1 MSDNISDL
9 YPLSPLQQGM
19 LFHVLQEQGTG
30 LYFNQLSCELRG
42 ALDLGAFTEA
52 WRLAVAAFP
61 ILRTAIVWEDVDEPL
76 QVVLEEVELPLVQED
91 WRGTPA
97 TEQEARFTSWLEE
110 DRRRGVELGTPP
122 LMRLSLLRT
131 GDAAYRFV
139 FSHHHILLDG
149 WSVPLLIRQVFV
161 LYESLVRGVS
171 PRVEQGRPYRD
182 YIEWIQERGLEE
194 SERFWR
200 QSLAGFSEPTELGRG
215 FPGLDGSPTSGRAS
229 RKVLLSATATEAL
242 NALGRQ
248 HGLTL
253 NTVVQG
259 AWALLLGHHSGTR
272 DVVFG
277 TTVSGRPPQLHGV
290 EGMVGLFINTL
301 PVRVR
306 LPADEPLVAWLKG
319 LQAFLLELRQ
329 HEHSPLVKVRR
340 WSEVPAGPPLFE
352 SLVVFENYPVDAA
365 LTASLPSL
373 EVRDVRAAE
382 EDHHPLT
389 LTAVPGRELKLE
401 LAHECSRFDAAH
413 VDGMLGQLRH
423 LLESMATRPQQR
435 LSELSPVDA
444 AERQRL
450 LREWSVAGGPSTEP
464 AVLHRL
470 FEEQV
475 ARTPDAEALVFGS
488 QRLTYAE
495 LDARANQLAHHLRG
509 LGVRAES
516 RVVLCLERSLELIVS
531 MLGVLKA
538 GGVYVPLDP
547 SWPAA
552 RRHMLVE
559 DCGATVVLD
568 APVDPEALSRAPR
581 TAPPVVVH
589 PEQLAYIIYTSGSTG
604 RPKGVLVAH
613 RNVCNTVRVSRWAWA
628 VGPGKRVLQFASA
641 SFDASVSEIYGA
653 LLDGA
658 TLVLASREDIQP
670 GPELVRLLSEQRITA
685 TMLTPSVLE
694 VTPAE
699 ALPLLETVMAAGE
712 ACNPGLT
719 KRWGTGRRFINVYG
733 PTEITICATL
743 ADCVPG
749 APVTPLGPPIG
760 GARLYV
766 LDAALRPVARGVRGE
781 LYVGGAGVSRGY
793 FGRPELTAERYLP
806 DLFSNEPGA
815 RMYRT
820 GDVVRWMPDGQLEFF
835 GRADDQVKVRGF
847 RIELGEIEAA
857 LRAEPSVGEAVVV
870 VRKGAQGESKL
881 VAYVV
886 PAAGGPAPSLRELRE
901 RLGTRLPEYM
911 VPAAIVMMEAL
922 PLNTSGKVD
931 RKALPAPEQ
940 AREVPDD
947 FVPPSTPSELALAE
961 VWAQVL
967 GHERVGIHDDFFELG
982 GDSILAIQII
992 SRAAQAGLHV
1002 TAKQLFSLRTIA
1014 QLAAAAGSAP
1024 GITAEQSLVTGPVV
1038 STPIQRWFF
1047 EQERVNPHHYNQA
1060 LLLAL
1065 REPWDV
1071 ALLEQALQHL
1081 LLHHDALRLRF
1092 SRSAEGWSQEH
1103 GGSEG
1108 RFPLEQVDLSGVA
1121 PEARREALEAHA
1133 AKTQASLGLQE
1144 GSLARAVLYELG
1156 AGEPRRLLLVIHHLV
1171 VDGVSWRVL
1180 LTDLVLAVAQLQAG
1194 GAVRLPPKT
1203 TSFQQWAERLEAY
1216 AQTPAVREEAD
1227 YWLNLPWERVSRLPV
1242 ERTGGDD
1249 SEGSAR
1255 LVRVELDVEETRLLL
1270 QEVPRAWRAR
1280 VEEVLLA
1287 AVVESFRR
1295 WTGASCLQVDLE
1307 GHGREDV
1314 LEGVDLSR
1322 TVGWFTSLYPVVLSA
1337 GDGRT
1342 PESGLKAIKES
1353 LRRIPQ
1359 RGLGFGLLRYL
1370 SRDEALAS
1378 RLRALPA
1385 SEVSFNYLGQLDTVL
1400 PAESPLVLTPESSG
1414 PTQDPRSRR
1423 SHRIGVNA
1431 LVSGGR
1437 LQVSWAYGE
1446 HLYMRETMEAL
1457 SRGFLDALR
1466 ALLARCTSEE
1476 AVSVLSPVDFPLAR
1490 LEQARLDAV
1499 VARYRNLEDLYPLSP
1514 LQQGLLF
1521 HVVQGQGESLYFN
1534 QLTCEL
1540 RGTVNLSAFARA
1552 WRQVVEAH
1560 PILRTAVLWEGVD
1573 ESLQVVLR
1581 DVELPL
1587 LQEDWR
1593 GVPASEHGARLTAWL
1608 EADRRRG
1615 FELSSPPLCRLALL
1629 RTGDAAWRFVFSHHH
1644 LLLDGWSVPIV
1655 IRQVF
1660 ALYEQFSRG
1669 LSPRMEQT
1677 RPYGDYIGWLQARSL
1692 EESERFW
1699 RRSLAGFSEP
1709 TDLGRGTASPDGT
1722 CEGRATRQI
1731 HLSAA
1736 STEALNAFAR
1746 QHGLTLN
1753 TVLQGAWALVLG
1765 HHAGTNDVVF
1775 GTTVSGRPP
1784 ELPGVEGMVGLFIN
1798 TLPVRVTLPSDEPL
1812 VPWLQRLQGW
1822 LLELR
1827 QHEHAPLV
1835 KVQRWSEVPSGTP
1848 LFESLVIFENYPVDA
1863 ALTASLPSLEVRDVR
1878 SLESDHHPW
1887 TLISSP
1893 GKELPLHLAY
1903 DGARFDA
1910 DHAERLLGQVRH
1922 LLESMVARPEQRLGE
1937 LSPVDATERH
1947 RLLKEWSGVGVSPA
1961 KGTVLHRLF
1970 EKWALET
1977 PEAEALVFGG
1987 ERLTYGEV
1995 EARANQLA
2003 HHLRGLGVGAESR
2016 VVLSLERS
2024 PELIISMLAVLKAG
2038 GAYVPVDPAWPAA
2051 RLQTLLKDSGASR
2064 VIAQERTAG
2073 WLEAQDVQRV
2083 LVDTAA
2089 TREALAREPSTSPGV
2104 RVDPGQ
2110 LAYVIYTSGSTG
2122 KPKGVLVEHQGAC
2135 NTIVWSCRYW
2145 AAGPGKRV
2153 LQVAAAS
2160 FDVSV
2165 FDIFGTF
2172 HEGAVLVM
2180 APRES
2185 LMPGAELLRVLREE
2199 RVSAAVFTP
2208 SVLEATPVEELP
2220 TLESVMVIGE
2230 VCSPRLPRR
2239 WGVGRR
2245 FVNSYGPTEV
2255 SIYATFADCAS
2266 DAVLAPIGRPF
2277 PGVRAYVLD
2286 SRLHPVAV
2294 GVRGE
2299 LFLGGV
2305 GVARGY
2311 LERPELTAERFLPD
2325 PFCDEPGARMYRTG
2339 DFVRWLP
2346 DGQLD
2351 FIGRVDEQVKLR
2363 GFRIELGE
2371 IEAVLCAEPSVG
2383 EAVVVLRKRTGGEP
2397 WLVAY
2402 VVARTGGAELS
2413 VRELRERLREKLP
2426 EYMVPA
2432 AFVVLEALPRTTSGK
2447 VDRKALP
2454 APEQARETPGTWEPP
2469 RTPVEHALA
2478 EAWAQVLGHARV
2490 GIHDNF
2496 FELGGDSILAIRI
2509 ISRAARAGVHL
2520 TAKQLFSHPTVARL
2534 SAVAGS
2540 TSERTSESPSGF
2552 PLVTLGPDALEALLE
2567 RVSRG
2572 AARRRESIED
2582 LYPLSPL
2589 QQGLLFHV
2597 LHASSADMYLNQL
2610 SWELHGP
2617 LDVTAVAR
2625 AWQETVAR
2633 HGILRSAFFWEGL
2646 EEPLQVV
2653 LRDVRLPIRSEDW
2666 REVPLSEREERFA
2679 AWIQAD
2685 RRQGVE
2691 LERAPLL
2698 RLALLRLG
2706 EQSWRC
2712 VVTYSHLVLDGWSLP
2727 LVLRE
2732 VFTRY
2737 EALVLGEARVWPEVR
2752 PFRDFIAWLKRQELG
2767 AAREFWRASLAGFT
2781 SPSRVGVDRGP
2792 VTGGLPERREKRA
2805 HLSPEQVAALQE
2817 LSRRHEVTLSTCLL
2831 GAWALLLRHH
2841 TGEDDVVF
2849 GNTVSGRPAT
2859 LPGVEETVG
2868 MFINTLPVRARVP
2881 RGESVGEW
2889 LRALQGWLLE
2899 LRQHDYSPLVE
2910 VQRWSEVPIGTPL
2923 FETLVVVENLR
2934 VGAALGTSAA
2944 GLEIRDPRSYE
2955 LDSFPLALIVD
2966 PQRGLG
2972 LHLFHDERRIDG
2984 ADAERLLAH
2993 FQRLLVGLTESGERP
3008 VAELSP
3014 LDEAERGRVLRE
3026 WNATA
3031 VERGAG
3037 VGLAAL
3043 FEAQVART
3051 PEAPAVVMGAARLTF
3066 RELDARANQVA
3077 HRLRRMGVGPDVR
3090 VGLCVERSVELV
3102 VGLWGILKAGGAYV
3116 PLDPGY
3122 PPERLRYMLED
3133 SGAGVVVTAGGAAEG
3148 LVGPGQR
3155 LLRLDGE
3162 AEALRA
3168 ESESPVSGGAGPE
3181 HLAYAIY
3188 TSGSTGRPKAV
3199 MVRQGAV
3206 ANLVEALHRAVYA
3219 PLGTGRR
3226 VSVNGSVSF
3235 DTSVKQLFQV
3245 LRGHALDVTPEPVRF
3260 DGDALREYLEQQR
3273 VDVFD
3278 CTPSQ
3283 LQLLVE
3289 TGWLE
3294 EAPRPVTLLIGG
3306 EAISET
3312 LWRRLGAS
3320 PVVKAFNVYG
3330 PTECTVD
3337 ATVCPI
3343 TPERERPVL
3352 GRPID
3357 NVRLYVLD
3365 RHGQPVGVGVA
3376 GELYI
3381 GGAGLARGYLGRPDA
3396 TAERFVPDSFSGEP
3410 GARLYRTGDRARWLA
3425 DGTVEFLGRV
3435 DFQVKLRGHRIEL
3448 GEVETALREQP
3459 SVREAVALVREYG
3472 PGDQRLM
3479 AYVVASESVDGAELR
3494 SALKTRLP
3502 EPMVPAAV
3510 VVLPAFPLTPS
3521 GKVDR
3526 KALPLPGVAPRS
3538 EGFVAPRTEAERRLA
3553 ELWTRTLGVER
3564 VGVTDSFFELG
3575 GHSLLATQLV
3585 SRVRGTFGVELPLR
3599 AVFEAP
3605 TLEALARRV
3614 EEAPRLATGAGA
3626 PPPLVARPGE
3636 EPVLGFAQQRLWFLD
3651 RLQPGSAAYNIPYAV
3666 RLTGALDV
3674 QALERGLETIVQRH
3688 EVLRTTFGEHE
3699 GQPVARVVERARVE
3713 FGRVELSGLSAEARE
3728 AEVLRRAREEA
3739 RRPFVLSEGPLL
3751 RTLLLRLGETEHV
3764 LLLTMHHIVT
3774 DGWSTGIFVR
3784 ELAALYGAFSRGA
3797 PSPLAELP
3805 LRYADYARWQR
3816 EWLRG
3821 EALETQL
3828 SYWRRR
3834 LAGSPPVLN
3843 LPVDRPRPE
3852 VPEFRPGAH
3861 RLSLSRERVEPLRV
3875 LAQREGSSLFMVLLA
3890 GFQALLAR
3898 WSGQEDVAVGT
3909 PVAGRTRAEVEG
3921 LIGLFVN
3928 TLVLRTDVSGAPTF
3942 RELVARVREGALGAY
3957 AHQEVPFEKL
3967 VEELNPVRDLRYSPL
3982 FQVMFVLQN
3991 APRTRL
3997 ELPGLTLAGLAVLHG
4012 SSKFDLTL
4020 SLEET
4025 ETGLEG
4031 VLSYNACLFD
4041 AETVARM
4048 ATELEALL
4056 GAVVARP
4063 DQPLPSLLEG
4073 GLRAMPPTLP
4083 ASVPTARPSGYEEP
4097 EGPTETEL
4105 ARLWRE
4111 LLRVERVGRR
4121 DDFFELGGHSLL
4133 ATQLVSRVRKSLG
4146 VELPLRAL
4154 FEAPVLGAL
4163 AERITSARKSEAPA
4177 LQAGGREGPLPL
4189 SFAQQRLWF
4198 LDRLQPGSTAYN
4210 IPYALKLEGV
4220 LDVVALERG
4229 LEEVVRRHE
4238 VLQASFESQGGEP
4251 VLRLAGP
4258 LRLPLAPVD
4267 LSALEA
4273 GQRSEEVARLASEES
4288 ARPFELSRGP
4298 LLRATLLRLGER
4310 EHVLLLTVHH
4320 IVFDGWSAGLLF
4332 QELAALYGAFSRG
4345 APSPLA
4351 ELPLRYMD
4359 YARWQREWLK
4369 GEALEEQLAYWRQRL
4384 ADSPP
4389 VLNLP
4394 LDRPRPARRSPRAG
4408 RVPVTLSREL
4418 TETLG
4423 VLAQREGSSLFMVL
4437 LAGFQALLARWSG
4450 QEDVAVGTPV
4460 AGRTRAEVEGLIGF
4474 FVNTLV
4480 LRTDLS
4486 GAPTFR
4492 ELVARVREVALGA
4505 YAHQEVPFEKLVEE
4519 LNPVRDLRSSPLF
4532 QVMFVLQNMPTREV
4546 SLPELK
4552 LSPVEQEGA
4561 EAKLDLTLSLTR
4573 TPQGLRGVF
4582 SYDAALFEPATIERL
4597 ARHLETLL
4605 AAVAAAPDQRV
4616 AEVEL
4621 LVGAERARVLE
4632 DWGRGPRVE
4641 TRGENL
4647 GRLLEHRAARTP
4659 EALAVEG
4666 SGQRLNY
4673 RELEARARRL
4683 AHRLRREGV
4692 GPEKRVGVLL
4702 EKSVE
4707 AVVAFWGVQLAGG
4720 VYVPLEAVQPPDRLT
4735 WMAEDA
4741 SVCAVVTRRGLEE
4754 RCRLAEG
4761 VRVVRWEELA
4771 GESEGPLESGA
4782 SPGHAA
4788 SILYTSGSTGRPKG
4802 VELTHE
4808 GACDLVRG
4816 KAASLGLEEGSRV
4829 LQFASL
4835 GFDSSVWEYMSTLAC
4850 GGALYVPPGGRVPLG
4865 EELRRAL
4872 EEGEVT
4878 MATLPPSVLALL
4890 PEEGLEHL
4898 RVVLSVGEACP
4909 AEVVEKWGRGR
4920 RFFNGYGPTEVT
4932 VCGTWEECAAGE
4944 GRPSIGRPLANVRAY
4959 VLDGAMRP
4967 VPPGVAGELYL
4978 GGPGLARGYVGRPEL
4993 TAERFVPDAFSG
5005 EPGARLYRT
5014 GDVVRWRA
5022 DGRLD
5027 YLGRVDAQVKVNGV
5041 RVEPG
5046 EVEAVLRELTGARQA
5061 HVRAWRSPSG
5071 ESRLVAYVV
5080 PGESTPREEGELRA
5094 RLRQRLSEAMVPS
5107 AFLFL
5112 EALPLTASGKV
5123 DGRALPAPEEVRPTG
5138 RAFVAPRDE
5147 GERELALVWEEV
5159 LGVKP
5164 VGVTDSFFELGG
5176 QSLLAVRLVARLQ
5189 ERLGR
5194 AVPLAALFEAPTIEA
5209 LAVRLR
5215 TDVPASVQGNR
5226 VTLQPEGPLTPVFWV
5241 HPVGGNVLCYAE
5253 LARHLGTERP
5263 FHALQATGLDGREAP
5278 LASVEDMARRY
5289 VEQVRAV
5296 QPEGPYLLGGWSL
5309 GGAVAFE
5316 MARELRRQGQEVS
5329 LLALL
5334 DSFPPT
5340 GSPSPEP
5347 DEATLLAGFAADL
5360 ARGAGREV
5368 LLTPESLTGLT
5379 HEERLRT
5386 LWTRALEARL
5396 LPPGT
5401 GLEELRALLE
5411 VARANLRAVARYN
5424 PPPYEGRVVLLR
5436 ARDARRG
5443 AEVSPTHG
5451 WERLVASGL
5460 AVEDVPGDHHGV
5472 LRAPHVGELAERL
5485 ERWLQEVESG
5495 NGAQRTA

>member
-19 LFHVLQEQGTG
+19 LFHVLQEQGSG

-42 ALDLGAFTEA
+42 ALNLAAFTES

-76 QVVLEEVELPLVQED
+76 QVVLNEVELPLVQED
-91 WRGTPA
+91 WCGTPA
-97 TEQEARFTSWLEE
+97 SELEARFTSWLEE
-110 DRRRGVELGTPP
+110 DRRQGVELGTPP
-122 LMRLSLLRT
+122 LLRLSLLRT

-182 YIEWIQERGLEE
+182 YIEWLQERGLEE

-200 QSLAGFSEPTELGRG
+200 QSLAGFSEPTNLGRG
-215 FPGLDGSPTSGRAS
+215 FPGVDGSPVSGRAS
-229 RKVLLSATATEAL
+229 RKVLLSATTTEAL
-242 NALGRQ
+242 SALARQ

-259 AWALLLGHHSGTR
+259 AWALLLGHHAGTR

-277 TTVSGRPPQLHGV
+277 TTVSGRPPELHGV

-306 LPADEPLVAWLKG
+306 LPADAPLVTWLKE
-319 LQAFLLELRQ
+319 LQSWLLELRQ

-340 WSEVPAGPPLFE
+340 WSEVPAGTPLFE
-352 SLVVFENYPVDAA
+352 SLFVFENYPVDAA

-382 EDHHPLT
+382 ADHHPLT
-389 LTAVPGRELKLE
+389 LVAVPGRELRLE
-401 LAHECSRFDAAH
+401 LAHENARFDTAH
-413 VDGMLGQLRH
+413 VDRMLGQLRH
-423 LLESMATRPQQR
+423 LLESMASRPEQR
-435 LSELSPVDA
+435 LGELSPVDA

-470 FEEQV
+470 FEAQV

-488 QRLTYAE
+488 QRLSYAE

-509 LGVRAES
+509 LGVVAES

-552 RRHMLVE
+552 RRQSLVE

-581 TAPPVVVH
+581 TAPEVAVH

-604 RPKGVLVAH
+604 RPKGVLVTH

-658 TLVLASREDIQP
+658 ALVLASREAIQP
-670 GPELVRLLSEQRITA
+670 GPDLVRLLREQRITA

-694 VTPAE
+694 VTPPE

-766 LDAALRPVARGVRGE
+766 LDTESRPVALGVRGE

-793 FGRPELTAERYLP
+793 FGRPELTAERYVP
-806 DLFSNEPGA
+806 DPFSDEPGA

-835 GRADDQVKVRGF
+835 GRSDDQVKVRGF

-857 LRAEPSVGEAVVV
+857 LRAELSVGEAVVV

-911 VPAAIVMMEAL
+911 VPAAIVVMEAL

-947 FVPPSTPSELALAE
+947 FEPPRTPSEHALAE

-967 GHERVGIHDDFFELG
+967 GHQRVGIHDDFFELG

-1024 GITAEQSLVTGPVV
+1024 GVTAEQSLVTGPVV

-1065 REPWDV
+1065 REPWDA

-1081 LLHHDALRLRF
+1081 LPHHDALRLRF

-1103 GGSEG
+1103 GGSEA

-1121 PEARREALEAHA
+1121 LAGRRGALEAHA
-1133 AKTQASLGLQE
+1133 ARMQASLGLEE
-1144 GSLARAVLYELG
+1144 GRLVRAVLYDLG
-1156 AGEPRRLLLVIHHLV
+1156 AGEPRRLLIVIHHLV

-1180 LTDLVLAVAQLQAG
+1180 LTDLVTAGAQLQAG
-1194 GAVRLPPKT
+1194 GPVRLPPKT

-1227 YWLNLPWERVSRLPV
+1227 YWLGLPWKCVSRLPV
-1242 ERTGGDD
+1242 ERPGGED

-1314 LEGVDLSR
+1314 VEGVDLSR
-1322 TVGWFTSLYPVVLSA
+1322 TVGWFTSLYPVLLSA

-1342 PESGLKAIKES
+1342 PESGLKAAKES
-1353 LRRIPQ
+1353 LRRVPR
-1359 RGLGFGLLRYL
+1359 RGLGFGVLRYL
-1370 SRDEALAS
+1370 SRDEALVA

-1400 PAESPLVLTPESSG
+1400 PAESPLVLTPESAG

-1437 LQVSWAYGE
+1437 LQVSWGYGE

-1457 SRGFLDALR
+1457 AQGFLDALR

-1476 AVSVLSPVDFPLAR
+1476 AGSVLSPVDFPLAR

-1499 VARYRNLEDLYPLSP
+1499 VERYRGVEDLYPLSP
-1514 LQQGLLF
+1514 LQQGMLF
-1521 HVVQGQGESLYFN
+1521 HVLQEQGASLYFN
-1534 QLTCEL
+1534 QLACEL
-1540 RGTVNLSAFARA
+1540 RGSLDLSAFARA
-1552 WRQVVEAH
+1552 WRQVAEAH

-1573 ESLQVVLR
+1573 EPLQVVLR
-1581 DVELPL
+1581 DVEPPL

-1593 GVPASEHGARLTAWL
+1593 GVPASEHEARFAEWL
-1608 EADRRRG
+1608 EADRRRS

-1660 ALYEQFSRG
+1660 ALYEQLSRG
-1669 LSPRMEQT
+1669 LTPRMEQA
-1677 RPYGDYIGWLQARSL
+1677 RPFGEYIAWLQGRSL

-1709 TDLGRGTASPDGT
+1709 TDLGRGTASQEGAGA
-1722 CEGRATRQI
+1722 GRATRQL

-1753 TVLQGAWALVLG
+1753 TVLQGAWALLLG
-1765 HHAGTNDVVF
+1765 HHAGTRDVVF

-1798 TLPVRVTLPSDEPL
+1798 TLPVRVKLPSDEPL
-1812 VPWLQRLQGW
+1812 VPWLQRLQAW

-1835 KVQRWSEVPSGTP
+1835 KVRRWSEVPAGTP

-1863 ALTASLPSLEVRDVR
+1863 ALTAKLPSLEVREVR

-1893 GKELPLHLAY
+1893 GRELPLHLAY

-1910 DHAERLLGQVRH
+1910 EHVERLLGQLRH

-1937 LSPVDATERH
+1937 LSPVDAAERH
-1947 RLLKEWSGVGVSPA
+1947 RLLKEWSGVGVAPA
-1961 KGTVLHRLF
+1961 KGTLLHRLF
-1970 EKWALET
+1970 ERWAVET
-1977 PEAEALVFGG
+1977 PEAEALVFGQ

-2003 HHLRGLGVGAESR
+2003 HHLRGLLGVGAESR

-2024 PELIISMLAVLKAG
+2024 PELIISMLGVLKAG
-2038 GAYVPVDPAWPAA
+2038 GVYVPVDPAWPAA

-2064 VIAQERTAG
+2064 VIAQERTAA
-2073 WLEAQDVQRV
+2073 WLEGQGVRPVV
-2083 LVDTAA
+2083 LDAEE
-2089 TREALAREPSTSPGV
+2089 TREALASEPRTSPGV
-2104 RVDPGQ
+2104 EVHPGQ

-2122 KPKGVLVEHQGAC
+2122 KPKGVLVEHRGAC
-2135 NTIVWSCRYW
+2135 NTIEWSCRYW
-2145 AAGPGKRV
+2145 AGPGKRV
-2153 LQVAAAS
+2153 LQVASAS

-2172 HEGAVLVM
+2172 HAGAVLVM
-2180 APRES
+2180 APREA
-2185 LMPGAELLRVLREE
+2185 LLPGAELLRLLREE
-2199 RVSAAVFTP
+2199 RVSAAAFTP
-2208 SVLEATPVEELP
+2208 SVLEATAVEELP
-2220 TLESVMVIGE
+2220 ALESLVVAGE
-2230 VCSPRLPRR
+2230 ACGPRLPQR

-2245 FVNSYGPTEV
+2245 FVNAYGPTEV
-2255 SIYATFADCAS
+2255 SIYATVADCTS
-2266 DAVLAPIGRPF
+2266 DAVLVPIGRPL

-2311 LERPELTAERFLPD
+2311 LDRPELTAERFLPD

-2371 IEAVLCAEPSVG
+2371 IEAALCAEPSVG
-2383 EAVVVLRKRTGGEP
+2383 EAVVVLRKRAGGDP

-2402 VVARTGGAELS
+2402 VVARTGGAEPS
-2413 VRELRERLREKLP
+2413 VRELRERLGTRLP

-2432 AFVVLEALPRTTSGK
+2432 AFVVLEALPR
-2447 VDRKALP
+2447 
-2454 APEQARETPGTWEPP
+2454 
-2469 RTPVEHALA
+2469 
-2478 EAWAQVLGHARV
+2478 
-2490 GIHDNF
+2490 
-2496 FELGGDSILAIRI
+2496 
-2509 ISRAARAGVHL
+2509 
-2520 TAKQLFSHPTVARL
+2520 
-2534 SAVAGS
+2534 
-2540 TSERTSESPSGF
+2540 
-2552 PLVTLGPDALEALLE
+2552 
-2567 RVSRG
+2567 
-2572 AARRRESIED
+2572 
-2582 LYPLSPL
+2582 
-2589 QQGLLFHV
+2589 
-2597 LHASSADMYLNQL
+2597 
-2610 SWELHGP
+2610 
-2617 LDVTAVAR
+2617 
-2625 AWQETVAR
+2625 
-2633 HGILRSAFFWEGL
+2633 
-2646 EEPLQVV
+2646 
-2653 LRDVRLPIRSEDW
+2653 
-2666 REVPLSEREERFA
+2666 
-2679 AWIQAD
+2679 
-2685 RRQGVE
+2685 
-2691 LERAPLL
+2691 
-2698 RLALLRLG
+2698 
-2706 EQSWRC
+2706 
-2712 VVTYSHLVLDGWSLP
+2712 
-2727 LVLRE
+2727 
-2732 VFTRY
+2732 
-2737 EALVLGEARVWPEVR
+2737 
-2752 PFRDFIAWLKRQELG
+2752 
-2767 AAREFWRASLAGFT
+2767 
-2781 SPSRVGVDRGP
+2781 
-2792 VTGGLPERREKRA
+2792 
-2805 HLSPEQVAALQE
+2805 
-2817 LSRRHEVTLSTCLL
+2817 
-2831 GAWALLLRHH
+2831 
-2841 TGEDDVVF
+2841 
-2849 GNTVSGRPAT
+2849 NT
-2859 LPGVEETVG
+2859 
-2868 MFINTLPVRARVP
+2868 
-2881 RGESVGEW
+2881 
-2889 LRALQGWLLE
+2889 
-2899 LRQHDYSPLVE
+2899 
-2910 VQRWSEVPIGTPL
+2910 
-2923 FETLVVVENLR
+2923 
-2934 VGAALGTSAA
+2934 
-2944 GLEIRDPRSYE
+2944 
-2955 LDSFPLALIVD
+2955 
-2966 PQRGLG
+2966 
-2972 LHLFHDERRIDG
+2972 
-2984 ADAERLLAH
+2984 
-2993 FQRLLVGLTESGERP
+2993 
-3008 VAELSP
+3008 
-3014 LDEAERGRVLRE
+3014 
-3026 WNATA
+3026 
-3031 VERGAG
+3031 
-3037 VGLAAL
+3037 
-3043 FEAQVART
+3043 
-3051 PEAPAVVMGAARLTF
+3051 
-3066 RELDARANQVA
+3066 
-3077 HRLRRMGVGPDVR
+3077 
-3090 VGLCVERSVELV
+3090 
-3102 VGLWGILKAGGAYV
+3102 
-3116 PLDPGY
+3116 
-3122 PPERLRYMLED
+3122 
-3133 SGAGVVVTAGGAAEG
+3133 
-3148 LVGPGQR
+3148 
-3155 LLRLDGE
+3155 
-3162 AEALRA
+3162 
-3168 ESESPVSGGAGPE
+3168 
-3181 HLAYAIY
+3181 
-3188 TSGSTGRPKAV
+3188 
-3199 MVRQGAV
+3199 
-3206 ANLVEALHRAVYA
+3206 
-3219 PLGTGRR
+3219 
-3226 VSVNGSVSF
+3226 
-3235 DTSVKQLFQV
+3235 
-3245 LRGHALDVTPEPVRF
+3245 
-3260 DGDALREYLEQQR
+3260 
-3273 VDVFD
+3273 
-3278 CTPSQ
+3278 
-3283 LQLLVE
+3283 
-3289 TGWLE
+3289 
-3294 EAPRPVTLLIGG
+3294 
-3306 EAISET
+3306 
-3312 LWRRLGAS
+3312 
-3320 PVVKAFNVYG
+3320 
-3330 PTECTVD
+3330 
-3337 ATVCPI
+3337 
-3343 TPERERPVL
+3343 
-3352 GRPID
+3352 
-3357 NVRLYVLD
+3357 
-3365 RHGQPVGVGVA
+3365 
-3376 GELYI
+3376 
-3381 GGAGLARGYLGRPDA
+3381 
-3396 TAERFVPDSFSGEP
+3396 
-3410 GARLYRTGDRARWLA
+3410 
-3425 DGTVEFLGRV
+3425 
-3435 DFQVKLRGHRIEL
+3435 
-3448 GEVETALREQP
+3448 
-3459 SVREAVALVREYG
+3459 
-3472 PGDQRLM
+3472 
-3479 AYVVASESVDGAELR
+3479 
-3494 SALKTRLP
+3494 
-3502 EPMVPAAV
+3502 
-3510 VVLPAFPLTPS
+3510 S

-3538 EGFVAPRTEAERRLA
+3538 DGFVAPRTEAERRLA

-3585 SRVRGTFGVELPLR
+3585 SRVRGTFGVDLPLR

-3614 EEAPRLATGAGA
+3614 EEAPRLATGVGA
-3626 PPPLVARPGE
+3626 PLLVARPGE
-3636 EPVLGFAQQRLWFLD
+3636 EPMLSFAQQRLWFLD
-3651 RLQPGSAAYNIPYAV
+3651 RLQPGSTAYNIPYAL
-3666 RLTGALDV
+3666 RLEGVLDV
-3674 QALERGLETIVQRH
+3674 AALERGLEEVVRRH
-3688 EVLRTTFGEHE
+3688 EALQVSFESRAGEPVLRLAGPLRLPLAPVDLSALE
-3699 GQPVARVVERARVE
+3699 GGQRNEEVARLASEESARP
-3713 FGRVELSGLSAEARE
+3713 FELSR
-3728 AEVLRRAREEA
+3728 
-3739 RRPFVLSEGPLL
+3739 GPLL
-3751 RTLLLRLGETEHV
+3751 RATLLRLGAREHV
-3764 LLLTMHHIVT
+3764 LLLTVHHIVF
-3774 DGWSTGIFVR
+3774 DGWSTGLLFQ
-3784 ELAALYGAFSRGA
+3784 ELAALYEAFSRGA
-3797 PSPLAELP
+3797 PSPLAEPP
-3805 LRYADYARWQR
+3805 LQYTDYARWQR

-3821 EALETQL
+3821 EVLETQL
-3828 SYWRRR
+3828 SYWRQR
-3834 LAGSPPVLN
+3834 LADSPPVLN
-3843 LPVDRPRPE
+3843 LPVDRPRLARRSMRAGQ
-3852 VPEFRPGAH
+3852 VPVT
-3861 RLSLSRERVEPLRV
+3861 LSRELMDTLGA

-3898 WSGQEDVAVGT
+3898 WSGQEDIAVGT

-3928 TLVLRTDVSGAPTF
+3928 TLVLRTDV
-3942 RELVARVREGALGAY
+3942 
-3957 AHQEVPFEKL
+3957 
-3967 VEELNPVRDLRYSPL
+3967 
-3982 FQVMFVLQN
+3982 
-3991 APRTRL
+3991 
-3997 ELPGLTLAGLAVLHG
+3997 
-4012 SSKFDLTL
+4012 
-4020 SLEET
+4020 
-4025 ETGLEG
+4025 
-4031 VLSYNACLFD
+4031 
-4041 AETVARM
+4041 
-4048 ATELEALL
+4048 
-4056 GAVVARP
+4056 
-4063 DQPLPSLLEG
+4063 
-4073 GLRAMPPTLP
+4073 
-4083 ASVPTARPSGYEEP
+4083 
-4097 EGPTETEL
+4097 
-4105 ARLWRE
+4105 
-4111 LLRVERVGRR
+4111 
-4121 DDFFELGGHSLL
+4121 
-4133 ATQLVSRVRKSLG
+4133 
-4146 VELPLRAL
+4146 
-4154 FEAPVLGAL
+4154 
-4163 AERITSARKSEAPA
+4163 
-4177 LQAGGREGPLPL
+4177 
-4189 SFAQQRLWF
+4189 
-4198 LDRLQPGSTAYN
+4198 
-4210 IPYALKLEGV
+4210 
-4220 LDVVALERG
+4220 
-4229 LEEVVRRHE
+4229 
-4238 VLQASFESQGGEP
+4238 
-4251 VLRLAGP
+4251 
-4258 LRLPLAPVD
+4258 
-4267 LSALEA
+4267 
-4273 GQRSEEVARLASEES
+4273 
-4288 ARPFELSRGP
+4288 
-4298 LLRATLLRLGER
+4298 
-4310 EHVLLLTVHH
+4310 
-4320 IVFDGWSAGLLF
+4320 
-4332 QELAALYGAFSRG
+4332 
-4345 APSPLA
+4345 
-4351 ELPLRYMD
+4351 
-4359 YARWQREWLK
+4359 
-4369 GEALEEQLAYWRQRL
+4369 
-4384 ADSPP
+4384 
-4389 VLNLP
+4389 
-4394 LDRPRPARRSPRAG
+4394 
-4408 RVPVTLSREL
+4408 
-4418 TETLG
+4418 
-4423 VLAQREGSSLFMVL
+4423 
-4437 LAGFQALLARWSG
+4437 
-4450 QEDVAVGTPV
+4450 
-4460 AGRTRAEVEGLIGF
+4460 
-4474 FVNTLV
+4474 
-4480 LRTDLS
+4480 S

-4532 QVMFVLQNMPTREV
+4532 QVMFVLQNVPAREV
-4546 SLPELK
+4546 VLPELK
-4552 LSPVEQEGA
+4552 LSTVDQEGA
-4561 EAKLDLTLSLTR
+4561 EAKLDLTLSLMP
-4573 TPQGLRGVF
+4573 TPEGLRGAF
-4582 SYDAALFEPATIERL
+4582 SYDATLFEPATIERL

-4605 AAVAAAPDQRV
+4605 AAVAVAPERRV

-4621 LVGAERARVLE
+4621 LVGEERARVLE
-4632 DWGRGPRVE
+4632 AWSQGPRVE
-4641 TRGENL
+4641 GPVEGL
-4647 GRLLEHRAARTP
+4647 GRLLERQAARTP
-4659 EALAVEG
+4659 EAVALEG
-4666 SGQRLNY
+4666 SGQRLSY

-4720 VYVPLEAVQPPDRLT
+4720 VYVPLEAVQPPERLA

-4741 SVCAVVTRRGLEE
+4741 SVCAVVTRRGLEA
-4754 RCRLAEG
+4754 RCRLAET
-4761 VRVVRWEELA
+4761 VRVVRLEDVGEEDA
-4771 GESEGPLESGA
+4771 GGELGGVQA
-4782 SPGHAA
+4782 DNAA
-4788 SILYTSGSTGRPKG
+4788 YILYTSGSTGRPKG
-4802 VELTHE
+4802 VVVTHE

-4816 KAASLGLEEGSRV
+4816 KAGAFGVGPESRV
-4829 LQFASL
+4829 MQFSSL
-4835 GFDSSVWEYMSTLAC
+4835 GFDVSLWDYLLALAV
-4850 GGALYVPPGGRVPLG
+4850 GGTLYVPAGGKVPLG
-4865 EELRRAL
+4865 EELRREL
-4872 EEGEVT
+4872 VEGAVT
-4878 MATLPPSVLALL
+4878 VLALPPSVLALL
-4890 PEEGLEHL
+4890 PDEGLEHL
-4898 RVVLSVGEACP
+4898 RVVMAAGEACP
-4909 AEVVEKWGRGR
+4909 PELVERWGRGR
-4920 RFFNGYGPTEVT
+4920 RFVNGYGPTEVS
-4932 VCGTWEECAAGE
+4932 VLATWEECVPGE
-4944 GRPSIGRPLANVRAY
+4944 GRPPIGRPLANTRAY

-4978 GGPGLARGYVGRPEL
+4978 GGPGLARGYMGRPEL

-5046 EVEAVLRELTGARQA
+5046 EVETALRELAGARQA
-5061 HVRAWRSPSG
+5061 HVKAWRSPSG

-5080 PGESTPREEGELRA
+5080 PGESTPREERELRA
-5094 RLRQRLSEAMVPS
+5094 LLRQRLMEAMVPS
-5107 AFLFL
+5107 VCLYL
-5112 EALPLTASGKV
+5112 ERLPLTSSGKV
-5123 DGRALPAPEEVRPTG
+5123 DGRALPAPEEVRPAG
-5138 RAFVAPRDE
+5138 HAFVAPRDE
-5147 GERELALVWEEV
+5147 AERELALVWEEV
-5159 LGVKP
+5159 LGVRP

-5209 LAVRLR
+5209 LALRLR
-5215 TDVPASVQGNR
+5215 TDAPASGQGNR
-5226 VTLQPEGPLTPVFWV
+5226 VTLQPEGTLPPVFWV

-5253 LARHLGTERP
+5253 LARHLGPHRP

-5316 MARELRRQGQEVS
+5316 MARELRRQGQEVA

-5334 DSFPPT
+5334 DSFAPVESPP
-5340 GSPSPEP
+5340 PEP

-5360 ARGAGREV
+5360 ARSAGREV
-5368 LLTPESLTGLT
+5368 FLTPESFAGLT
-5379 HEERLRT
+5379 NEERLRT
-5386 LWTRALEARL
+5386 LWTRAREARL
-5396 LPPGT
+5396 LPSGA

-5443 AEVSPTHG
+5443 AEVEPTHG
-5451 WERLVASGL
+5451 WARLVSSGL
-5460 AVEDVPGDHHGV
+5460 SVEDVPGDHHGV

-5495 NGAQRTA
+5495 TGAQRTG